1 MTERERANM
10 GKLQSERAKKIMK
23 RVFDEIREKINA
35 IEMEAL
41 GEAPDKFEIKPEM
54 MRKN

>member
-1 MTERERANM
+1 M

-41 GEAPDKFEIKPEM
+41 GEAPDKFEI
-54 MRKN
+54 

>member
-1 MTERERANM
+1 M